1 MRQPDHAHCR
11 SYVWTMSAHPD
22 ILWCCTQWDQVLAE
36 LECQGSSRK
45 AQVLQTGWQFSCC
58 CTSASVARHQS
69 CNHPKS
75 PSPHLQSSK
84 TARHHSCNHPKKP
97 SASSG
102 ACISATLTA
111 MPYLTIH
118 CPLPG
123 IVSAPFLQWQEHL
136 PLCLGCCLPSSSGA
150 EQCLSPAARLCC
162 HLAPPAPA
170 QAVCWLRIFRSKAGL
185 HDNMNPSVH
194 CVVHEL
200 PMHFEKLT
208 HKALHVLKHIT
219 HFVTDHR

>member
-1 MRQPDHAHCR
+1 MLIVEAMFGQCLHIQTYCGAAHNGIKCWQ
-11 SYVWTMSAHPD
+11 SLSAKVAQGK
-22 ILWCCTQWDQVLAE
+22 LKCYKQA
-36 LECQGSSRK
+36 GSSL
-45 AQVLQTGWQFSCC
+45 AVAPVPVLHVTK
-58 CTSASVARHQS
+58 VAIIQ
-69 CNHPKS
+69 KS

-170 QAVCWLRIFRSKAGL
+170 QAICWLRIFRSKAGL